1 MQNNRSI
8 MADAN
13 SAAAVSVEP
22 NAASN
27 GSPNNGD
34 VHRMATTM
42 FHLTGDHDFISD
54 DQFFVTQ
61 FTTLNDS
68 GVTGEAIVGYDVDA
82 HTITVAISAAGL
94 EPNEPH
100 IQHIHGFTDGTDSQT
115 PTLANDTDGDG
126 YVELAE
132 GLASYGGIL
141 LNLTTDHSNTSGGDN
156 GHSHDGSLTGFPT
169 APNGTEWFVETYQL
183 PAGMLPTD
191 PQLDLREIVIHGMS
205 VPDGAGAGTAGEV
218 MERPGINSF
227 CLSQVG
233 SCTRSAAIISS
244 GVSLLKRI
252 SHRMPLPMAPHWA
265 WTTLTAIFSAS
276 AEARCAAGGF
286 AACRVH

>member
-8 MADAN
+8 MSDAN

-100 IQHIHGFTDGTDSQT
+100 IQHIHGLTDGTDSQT

-205 VPDGAGAGTAGEV
+205 VPAGAGAGTAGEV
-218 MERPGINSF
+218 DGTAGYKLVLPVASGELHQVSSYNQFGSF
-227 CLSQVG
+227 LAETHFAQD
-233 SCTRSAAIISS
+233 AAAN
-244 GVSLLKRI
+244 G
-252 SHRMPLPMAPHWA
+252 A
-265 WTTLTAIFSAS
+265 TLGMDHAHSDLF
-276 AEARCAAGGF
+276 CF
-286 AACRVH
+286 C